1 MNNAR
6 FYHQSFS
13 ESTFH
18 HTQHQMREELL
29 SQRMEPEEMQ
39 KQTVDKSNSRY
50 VSRKLDRY
58 RPIYILEIFH
68 HFIYL
73 HENIVKT
80 FL

>member
-18 HTQHQMREELL
+18 PMQHQMREELL

-50 VSRKLDRY
+50 VSRKLDR
-58 RPIYILEIFH
+58 
-68 HFIYL
+68 
-73 HENIVKT
+73 
-80 FL
+80 